1 MKDRPRSPFR
11 TTLPAFA
18 ALALLVACEESNKYV
33 APPPP
38 QVAVANPVQQKVT
51 GYLEATGSLAS
62 VNTVDLVARVAGF
75 VEAIDYKD
83 GATVKKG
90 APLFA
95 IEREPYKLKLE
106 QANAAEAGARH
117 GHHRRVHGRTRR

>member
-1 MKDRPRSPFR
+1 M
-11 TTLPAFA
+11 
-18 ALALLVACEESNKYV
+18 LAACEESNRYV

-62 VNTVDLVARVAGF
+62 VNTIDLVARVAGF

-83 GATVKKG
+83 GTAVKKG
-90 APLFA
+90 SRTKNMKRLLARADRPA
-95 IEREPYKLKLE
+95 RKW
-106 QANAAEAGARH
+106 ANG
-117 GHHRRVHGRTRR
+117 